1 MANLGEG
8 GEGVPGPSK
17 NPPLPLTENTL
28 SEEEIAAAVESIK
41 SGQLTMGK
49 RVSEF
54 ESVFAKRVGA
64 KFAVMVNSGSS
75 ANLLAV
81 SAVCQRKLARL
92 SPGDEVLLPAVC
104 WSTSLF
110 PLLQHGLKPKFV
122 DINPRT
128 LNVDVSSYA
137 AAISSATKAILA
149 VHVLGNSSC
158 LTELTALC
166 AERRLVLIE
175 DSCEALGTT
184 SDGRVAGAVG
194 DFGTYS
200 FYFSHH
206 MTTGEGGMVVCHDE
220 EDYNLLRSL
229 RSHGWVR
236 DYDADSKASI
246 VAEHADVDERF
257 LFINMGYNLRPM
269 EVQAAIGLHQIQ
281 RLDVFNA
288 NRNHNFLSLVDTI
301 RGHAMYAGQFS
312 FIEPG
317 SQVSPCWFGFPC
329 LLSEPHQGRKK
340 EFLRYLTE
348 RGVDNRPILTGNFM
362 RQPCVKAFVA
372 DAPSPEHFV
381 GAEMVHK
388 RGFFVGLPSLTRL
401 DDGALTSLATAML
414 EFFG

>member
-1 MANLGEG
+1 MAAPNASK
-8 GEGVPGPSK
+8 VPK
-17 NPPLPLTENTL
+17 TTNHLLLPLTENTL
-28 SEEEIAAAVESIK
+28 SEEEIAAAIDSIK

-49 RVSEF
+49 RVAEF

-122 DINPRT
+122 DVNPRT

-137 AAISSATKAILA
+137 DAISPATKAILA

-158 LTELTALC
+158 LDELTSLC
-166 AERRLVLIE
+166 RDKNLVLVE

-184 SDGRVAGAVG
+184 SNGNVAGAVG

-220 EDYNLLRSL
+220 DDYNLLRSL

-236 DYDADSKASI
+236 DYDTASKARI

-281 RLDVFNA
+281 RLDAFNA

-301 RGHAMYAGQFS
+301 RGHRLYSGQFS
-312 FIEPG
+312 FVESG
-317 SQVSPCWFGFPC
+317 SNVSPCWFGFPC
-329 LLSEPHQGRKK
+329 LLSEPHQTRKK

-348 RGVDNRPILTGNFM
+348 HGVDNRPILTGNFM
-362 RQPCVKAFVA
+362 RQPCVKTFVSS
-372 DAPSPEHFV
+372 APSPEHFV

-388 RGFFVGLPSLTRL
+388 RGFFVGLPSLVRL
-401 DDGALTSLATAML
+401 DQGALTSLATLML
-414 EFFG
+414 EFFV